1 MHIHYDPLP
10 FHSHDATGPEAS
22 ALQLPPVGE
31 PGEEGYPENPDEE
44 IDPDG
49 WGDPEVTEEMPYAD
63 RLEGLQMTVKLYGDQ
78 RARLAYVRARLAY
91 GCLSIDDIA
100 DLAKEEAALLPEIE
114 GLFEDI
120 IRTINSLRSGEE

>member
-1 MHIHYDPLP
+1 MHIHYDPMPLYT
-10 FHSHDATGPEAS
+10 HDATGPEAS

-63 RLEGLQMTVKLYGDQ
+63 RLEGLKMTIQLYGDQ

-91 GCLSIDDIA
+91 GRLSIDDIA

-114 GLFEDI
+114 GLASDI
-120 IRTINSLRSGEE
+120 ERTIDSLRAGEE